1 MSIESEHSDKRRRE
15 IHDVVLSH
23 PAFSFLKDPKDLDK
37 FSLHESLY
45 GDLTLRAVRDLEPDS
60 ILFRI
65 PFNCTLTYDVVT
77 NTKLSQLVTDSG
89 VTCSPEVLVWLN
101 MICWCRIDYEDNASK
116 YLRALAEIPPNVSS
130 WPSHLQDLLVG
141 TNLYS
146 VLDVSGKNDNTLG
159 NVQVIQKVL
168 SIVDKIRQFLIAN
181 EMKYEHNNG
190 DDDGD
195 RSQSIRSLF
204 LPEVSSIFTSKSI
217 AWARGHFVS
226 RRFPELKASSKSNIH
241 TQQQYTIGYGDALS
255 CFIPILD
262 LMNHNQDIS
271 STCTV
276 ALEGTDMVVV
286 RIGTKGVKGGDE
298 LFYKYGNLSNES
310 LLHGYGFCLE
320 DNDQD
325 AISFRICKQQQSI
338 DDDNNDNKKDTADGG
353 EQLFLKKGGLS
364 VVSKEFWKAIAGND
378 GGTNG
383 DQLEI
388 GLGDLKMLKEYV
400 DRQLKDLLLAPGW
413 CDYTIGET
421 STIREDI
428 TGKDNDVAG
437 TILLDKVRKNFIQTY
452 IKGQKEILQQL
463 QDDLVKMLQQCSDLD
478 DVKEDE
484 YK

>member
-1 MSIESEHSDKRRRE
+1 MMTILQEHLDKRRRP
-15 IHDVVLSH
+15 IPDVVLSH
-23 PAFSFLKDPKDLDK
+23 PTFSFLKDPKDLEK
-37 FSLHESLY
+37 FSLHESFY
-45 GDLTLRAVRDLEPDS
+45 GDLTLRALIDLEPDS

-65 PFNCTLTYDVVT
+65 PFNCTLTYDEVT
-77 NTKLSQLVTDSG
+77 NTKLSQLVVDSG

-101 MICWCRIDYEDNASK
+101 MICWCKIDYENNVIAT
-116 YLRALAEIPPNVSS
+116 YLRSLAEIPPNVSS

-146 VLDVSGKNDNTLG
+146 VLDVSGENDNTLG

-168 SIVDKIRQFLIAN
+168 CTVEKIRQFLIAN
-181 EMKYEHNNG
+181 EMKYKHNNG
-190 DDDGD
+190 EDDGD
-195 RSQSIRSLF
+195 SSKSIRNLF
-204 LPEVSSIFTSKSI
+204 IPEVSSIFTLKSI

-226 RRFPELKASSKSNIH
+226 RRFPELKTSSKSNIH

-338 DDDNNDNKKDTADGG
+338 DDNNNNNKNNNTADGG
-353 EQLFLKKGGLS
+353 EQFFLKRGGLS
-364 VVSKEFWKAIAGND
+364 EVSKEFWEAIAVDD

-388 GLGDLKMLKEYV
+388 GFGDLKMLKEYV
-400 DRQLKDLLLAPGW
+400 DKKLKDLLLAPGW
-413 CDYTIGET
+413 CDYNTGET
-421 STIREDI
+421 TTIREDI
-428 TGKDNDVAG
+428 AG
-437 TILLDKVRKNFIQTY
+437 TILLDEVRKKFIQTY
-452 IKGQKEILQQL
+452 LKGQKEILQQL
-463 QDDLVKMLQQCSDLD
+463 QDDLFKMLLQCSDLD

-484 YK
+484 